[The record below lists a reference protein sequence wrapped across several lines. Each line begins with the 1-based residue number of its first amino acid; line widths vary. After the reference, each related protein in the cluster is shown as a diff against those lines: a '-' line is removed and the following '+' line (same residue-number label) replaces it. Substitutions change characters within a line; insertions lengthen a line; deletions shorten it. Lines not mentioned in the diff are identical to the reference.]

1 MLESLNILEN
11 FSLID
16 MEAQSAQFLH
26 LFAEA
31 LQRGHMD
38 RSRFMG
44 DPEFYDV
51 PIQKIISKKRAETL
65 AKKINPNH
73 VTLPES

>member
-1 MLESLNILEN
+1 MG
-11 FSLID
+11 
-16 MEAQSAQFLH
+16 AQSAQFLH

-51 PIQKIISKKRAETL
+51 PIQKIISKKRANTL
-65 AKKINPNH
+65 AKEIN
-73 VTLPES
+73 